1 MRVYTHVCANA
12 YACRQKLKSW
22 ELALMDMSIHMSNAH
37 VCTHAHTNVHAHV
50 CVHVHTHLY
59 THVHTHVRTHD
70 STHLHACFCLVP
82 VTEPYRGHWVQLVHI
97 ATSDHRRTNMFE
109 HMSIHKR
116 HAHMHE
122 TCLYA
127 SDMSMRMYMCTS
139 VLARM
144 RLWYRRLWH
153 RYVTDRIIAMS
164 LPAFGTTDLYN
175 FIGHN

>member
-1 MRVYTHVCANA
+1 MHMSVHTLIQMSMHMSVYMSTHTF
-12 YACRQKLKSW
+12 
-22 ELALMDMSIHMSNAH
+22 IHMSTHMFVRMTPHIYMPVSVSYPSLSRTGGTGYNL
-37 VCTHAHTNVHAHV
+37 CTLQHPTTDERTCLNT
-50 CVHVHTHLY
+50 CLY
-59 THVHTHVRTHD
+59 AYD
-70 STHLHACFCLVP
+70 
-82 VTEPYRGHWVQLVHI
+82 
-97 ATSDHRRTNMFE
+97 
-109 HMSIHKR
+109 MSIHKR